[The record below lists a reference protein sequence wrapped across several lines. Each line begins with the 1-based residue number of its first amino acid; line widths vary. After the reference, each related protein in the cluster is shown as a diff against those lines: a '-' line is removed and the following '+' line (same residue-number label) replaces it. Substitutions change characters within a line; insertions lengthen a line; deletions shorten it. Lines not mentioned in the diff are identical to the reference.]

1 MGNISYTAHV
11 SNKKS
16 AITSKSKLAGVA
28 KHNLR
33 KYKSSDYSKDNI
45 FIVYGTSNLIDD
57 VKTVYHKEFDEA
69 LEEYNKKQTRP
80 DRRIE
85 DYFEHVAGKEQDM
98 AVEIIIQIGDREFWK
113 QYDDMKSYI
122 KLSYEII
129 LGELIKRLPGF
140 VVANAVVHLDEDS
153 PHMHIVG
160 VPVADGYKKGLRKQA
175 PKRKVFTKEV
185 LSRVLQDE
193 LREIANKEVNDWFGE
208 QIKEKSKGRNHDLS
222 VAEYKVAQE
231 SKKLEEIQ
239 QQNNE
244 EQAKNTKLRS
254 SNASISYQI
263 TTLEKS
269 HNRNIDMIAAD
280 EDRLERVRDNID
292 VAENEYAKYADMITD
307 KKNKLEMLTS
317 KENEL
322 IERTKIAENVYDMF
336 RQGGTDDVREKLID
350 VMYENQRLHEENKS
364 LRELLEKAYEFMK
377 QFVIDGVN
385 LLERFLESVG
395 KVMERLSE
403 KTK

>member
-175 PKRKVFTKEV
+175 SKRKVFTKEV

-263 TTLEKS
+263 TTLEKI

>member
-16 AITSKSKLAGVA
+16 AITSKSKLAAVA

-45 FIVYGTSNLIDD
+45 CIIYGTSNLIDD

-69 LEEYNKKQTRP
+69 LEEYNKKQIRP
-80 DRRIE
+80 DRKIE

-113 QYDDMKSYI
+113 QFDDMKSYM
-122 KLSYEII
+122 KLSYQII
-129 LGELIKRLPGF
+129 LDELRKRLPQF

-160 VPVADGYKKGLRKQA
+160 VPVADGYKKGLSKQVS
-175 PKRKVFTKEV
+175 KRKVFTKSV

-193 LREIANKEVNDWFGE
+193 LREVANKEVNDWFGK

-231 SKKLEEIQ
+231 TKHLTQLQEQVEESDRAVKA
-239 QQNNE
+239 NK
-244 EQAKNTKLRS
+244 AV
-254 SNASISYQI
+254 
-263 TTLEKS
+263 EK
-269 HNRNIDMIAAD
+269 
-280 EDRLERVRDNID
+280 
-292 VAENEYAKYADMITD
+292 EYTD
-307 KKNKLEMLTS
+307 KKEKLETDISYLESIRRITKSLSEMDSRES
-317 KENEL
+317 KQISMEL
-322 IERTKIAENVYDMF
+322 DEKRTKLQSVN
-336 RQGGTDDVREKLID
+336 
-350 VMYENQRLHEENKS
+350 EELAS
-364 LRELLEKAYEFMK
+364 AIEKA
-377 QFVIDGVN
+377 
-385 LLERFLESVG
+385 
-395 KVMERLSE
+395 
-403 KTK
+403 